1 MGNEMARGKGKGEMA
16 KAGEERVVKAAEW
29 SVRGEDIRRRFYD
42 YFAMLH
48 AEWVELRKARKTE
61 LTFKAFV
68 VGRTI
73 EDEKSNHPWLSSEVL
88 LLIGEATE
96 GHVEAWYG

>member
-1 MGNEMARGKGKGEMA
+1 MSGKDEKA
-16 KAGEERVVKAAEW
+16 KEERLVKAAEW

-42 YFAMLH
+42 YFATLH
-48 AEWVELRKARKTE
+48 AEWVEMRKARKTE

-68 VGRTI
+68 VTRTVD
-73 EDEKSNHPWLSSEVL
+73 DEKSAHPWLSSEVL
-88 LLIGEATE
+88 LLIGKATE